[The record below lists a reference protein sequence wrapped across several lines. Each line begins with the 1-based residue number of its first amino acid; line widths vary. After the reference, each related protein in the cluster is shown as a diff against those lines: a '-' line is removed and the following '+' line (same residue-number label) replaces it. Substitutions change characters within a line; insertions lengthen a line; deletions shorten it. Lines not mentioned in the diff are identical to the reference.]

1 MTVRKSENEKL
12 ITKLQRKLAP
22 REKDIAKLK
31 AGRKADKKRIKNLQR
46 ENNKKKDKTV
56 TLTRNQSR
64 LLSEL
69 LGDSSSGN
77 L

>member
-46 ENNKKKDKTV
+46 ENNKKK
-56 TLTRNQSR
+56 TRR
-64 LLSEL
+64 
-69 LGDSSSGN
+69 
-77 L
+77 

>member
-1 MTVRKSENEKL
+1 MTVKKGENDKL
-12 ITKLQRKLAP
+12 IAKLQRKLEA
-22 REKDIAKLK
+22 REKEIAKLK
-31 AGRKADKKRIKNLQR
+31 AGRKADKKQIKNLQR

-56 TLTRNQSR
+56 ILTRNQSR

-77 L
+77 S

>member
-12 ITKLQRKLAP
+12 ITKLQRKLAA

-46 ENNKKKDKTV
+46 ENNKKK
-56 TLTRNQSR
+56 TRR
-64 LLSEL
+64 
-69 LGDSSSGN
+69 
-77 L
+77 

>member
-1 MTVRKSENEKL
+1 MTVNKSENNKL
-12 ITKLQRKLAP
+12 IAKLQRKLEA
-22 REKDIAKLK
+22 REKEIAKLK
-31 AGRKADKKRIKNLQR
+31 AGRKADKKQIKNLQR

-56 TLTRNQSR
+56 ILTRNQSR

-77 L
+77 S